1 VPQWPGRGVAAPLK
15 PDRMRSRYGALL
27 IYSVLLACIAAG
39 ALSAAMLRGVDFPA
53 WWVALLGVVSCLFV
67 WQFGLRAPRL
77 GLISMERLPQIGLL
91 LVFEPVVAATICAA
105 ASLTWPL
112 VSRRYSQGSLKVAGL
127 RAIHNASMTA
137 LMLLLAGLAYLACGG
152 RHPLT
157 GLQMSDVFPLIAMA
171 LTAQAVNV
179 GLMMLFFRFDRRD
192 VRRIVTPSYALSDLI
207 FVPAGV
213 LAAVL
218 YNAGSIEVFGLFAG
232 LMLLFVLS
240 FNSIGMQRDP
250 DPADRGPLTRLFEA
264 RLALQGARRID
275 DLAERILSETRA
287 LFRFDELHLVLVDRE
302 RRVLD
307 VRVHERQRV
316 RLPACLKP
324 LEAGLFGWLVAHAE
338 PLLVQD
344 WQNAPPELAERADAS
359 ERTGGSLL
367 AMPLVNDG
375 IVLGLLCVQH
385 SQAGVYASADLH
397 LMRQLGEQVAGAL
410 ADARK
415 FEELENYRRHLEER
429 VTERTCEL
437 EKANA
442 EKERLISVLRE
453 RSQRLERE
461 TQEDALTGV
470 ANRRCFMQ
478 RLAAEIDVALAVGR
492 PLSVAIADLD
502 HFKIVN
508 DELGHP
514 VGDLALR
521 QCAGLMRRSCGQ
533 SDLVARIGGEEFA
546 LILPGMTR
554 ADAVAFCESL
564 RFIVAAHDWRATHPE
579 LSISI
584 SIGVAQWDG
593 SAELDEL
600 VHTADARLYTAKRA
614 GRNQVA

>member
-1 VPQWPGRGVAAPLK
+1 
-15 PDRMRSRYGALL
+15 MRSRYGALS
-27 IYSVLLACIAAG
+27 IYSLLLACVAAG
-39 ALSAAMLRGVDFPA
+39 TLSLALLRGVDFPA
-53 WWVALLGVVSCLFV
+53 WWVVLLGIGACLFV

-91 LVFEPVVAATICAA
+91 LVFEPVVAASICAA

-112 VSRRYSQGSLKVAGL
+112 VSRRYSQGSLKVAAL

-137 LMLLLAGLAYLACGG
+137 LMLMLAGFAYLACGG

-157 GLQMSDVFPLIAMA
+157 GLLATDVVALVAMA
-171 LTAQAVNV
+171 LTAQIVNV
-179 GLMMLFFRFDRRD
+179 GLMMLFFRFDGRD

-218 YNAGSIEVFGLFAG
+218 YNTGSIAVFGLFAV

-250 DPADRGPLTRLFEA
+250 VPAERGPLTRLFEA

-275 DLAERILSETRA
+275 ELAERILAETRS
-287 LFRFDELHLVLVDRE
+287 LFRFDELYLVLVDRE
-302 RRVLD
+302 RRLLD
-307 VRVHERQRV
+307 IRVHERQQV
-316 RLPACLKP
+316 RLPAVVKP
-324 LEAGLFGWLVAHAE
+324 FEAGLFGWLVARAE
-338 PLLVQD
+338 PLLVED
-344 WQNAPPELAERADAS
+344 WQQVPPELRQRAEAM
-359 ERTGGSLL
+359 EKVTGSLL
-367 AMPLVNDG
+367 ATPLVNDG

-385 SQAGVYASADLH
+385 TQVGIYAPADLH

-410 ADARK
+410 ADARA
-415 FEELENYRRHLEER
+415 FEDLENYRRHLEER
-429 VTERTCEL
+429 VAERTAEL
-437 EKANA
+437 EKANV
-442 EKERLISVLRE
+442 EKERLIAALRE
-453 RSQRLERE
+453 RSLLLERE
-461 TQEDALTGV
+461 SQEDALTGV

-478 RLAAEIDVALAVGR
+478 RLAAEIEVALAVGQ

-502 HFKIVN
+502 HFKAVN
-508 DELGHP
+508 DELGHQ
-514 VGDLALR
+514 VGDQALR
-521 QCAGLMRRSCGQ
+521 QSAALMRRGCRH
-533 SDLVARIGGEEFA
+533 SDLVARVGGEEFA

-554 ADAVAFCESL
+554 ADASHFCETL
-564 RFIVAAHDWRATHPE
+564 REAVAAHDWRAIHPD
-579 LSISI
+579 LAITI
-584 SIGVAQWDG
+584 SIGLAQWDG

-600 VHTADARLYTAKRA
+600 VNTADAQLYRAKRA

>member
-1 VPQWPGRGVAAPLK
+1 
-15 PDRMRSRYGALL
+15 MRSRYGALA
-27 IYSVLLACIAAG
+27 IYSSLLACVAVGTLLLA
-39 ALSAAMLRGVDFPA
+39 LRGVEFPA
-53 WWVALLGVVSCLFV
+53 WWVVLLGIAACLFV

-77 GLISMERLPQIGLL
+77 GLISMERLPHIGLL
-91 LVFEPVVAATICAA
+91 LVFEPSVAASICAA

-112 VSRRYSQGSLKVAGL
+112 VSRSYSQGSLKVASL

-137 LMLLLAGLAYLACGG
+137 LMLMLAGRAYFACGG

-157 GLQMSDVFPLIAMA
+157 GLLTTDLMPLVAMA
-171 LTAQAVNV
+171 LTAQAVNIC
-179 GLMMLFFRFDRRD
+179 LMMLFFHFDGRE

-218 YNAGSIEVFGLFAG
+218 FNSGNTAVFWLFAG

-240 FNSIGMQRDP
+240 FNSIGSQRDP
-250 DPADRGPLTRLFEA
+250 VQAERGPLTRVFEA
-264 RLALQGARRID
+264 GLKLQGARRVD
-275 DLAERILSETRA
+275 DLAERILAETRA
-287 LFRFDELHLVLVDRE
+287 LFRFDELYLVLVDRE
-302 RRVLD
+302 RRLLD
-307 VRVHERQRV
+307 IRLHERQQV
-316 RLPACLKP
+316 RMPPRLKP
-324 LEAGLFGWLVAHAE
+324 SDAGLFGWLIARAE
-338 PLLVQD
+338 PLLVKD
-344 WQNAPPELAERADAS
+344 WRDAPPELLQRADAT
-359 ERTGGSLL
+359 EKVTGSLL

-375 IVLGLLCVQH
+375 IVLGLLSVQH
-385 SQAGVYASADLH
+385 TQAGTYAPADLH

-410 ADARK
+410 ADARA
-415 FEELENYRRHLEER
+415 FEDLENYRRHLEER
-429 VTERTCEL
+429 VAERTEEL
-437 EKANA
+437 EKANT

-470 ANRRCFMQ
+470 ANRRCFTQ

-492 PLSVAIADLD
+492 PLSIAIADLD
-502 HFKIVN
+502 HFKVVN

-521 QCAGLMRRSCGQ
+521 QCAALMRRNCRH

-554 ADAVAFCESL
+554 VDAVAFCDAL
-564 RFIVAAHDWRATHPE
+564 RSGVAAHGWHEIHPE
-579 LSISI
+579 LAISI

-593 SAELDEL
+593 SAEIDEL

>member
-1 VPQWPGRGVAAPLK
+1 
-15 PDRMRSRYGALL
+15 MRTRYGALA
-27 IYSVLLACIAAG
+27 IYSILLACVAVG
-39 ALSAAMLRGVDFPA
+39 ALLVALRGVDFPS
-53 WWVALLGVVSCLFV
+53 WWVVLLGIGACLFV

-77 GLISMERLPQIGLL
+77 GLISMERLPHIGLL
-91 LVFEPVVAATICAA
+91 LVFEPTVAASICGV

-112 VSRRYSQGSLKVAGL
+112 VSRSYSQGSLKVASL

-137 LMLLLAGLAYLACGG
+137 LMLMLAGQAYLACGG

-157 GLQMSDVFPLIAMA
+157 GLLTTDVMPLIAMA
-171 LTAQAVNV
+171 LTAQAVNIC
-179 GLMMLFFRFDRRD
+179 LMMLFFHFDGRD
-192 VRRIVTPSYALSDLI
+192 VRRVVTPSYALSDLI

-218 YNAGSIEVFGLFAG
+218 YNSGSLAVFWLFTG

-240 FNSIGMQRDP
+240 FNSIGSHRDTVQ
-250 DPADRGPLTRLFEA
+250 AERGPLRRLFEA
-264 RLALQGARRID
+264 GLKLQGARRVD
-275 DLAERILSETRA
+275 DLAERILAETRA
-287 LFRFDELHLVLVDRE
+287 LFRFDELYLVLVDRE
-302 RRVLD
+302 RRLLD
-307 VRVHERQRV
+307 IRLHERQQV
-316 RLPACLKP
+316 RMPARLKP
-324 LEAGLFGWLVAHAE
+324 IDTGLFGWLIARAE
-338 PLLVQD
+338 PLLVKD
-344 WQNAPPELAERADAS
+344 WRDTPPDLLQRAEAA
-359 ERTGGSLL
+359 EKATGSLL
-367 AMPLVNDG
+367 AMPLINDG
-375 IVLGLLCVQH
+375 IVLGLLSVQH
-385 SQAGVYASADLH
+385 TQTGTYAPADLH
-397 LMRQLGEQVAGAL
+397 LIRQLGEQVAGAL
-410 ADARK
+410 ADARA
-415 FEELENYRRHLEER
+415 FEDLENYRRHLEER
-429 VTERTCEL
+429 VAERTEEL

-453 RSQRLERE
+453 RSQKLERE

-470 ANRRCFMQ
+470 ANRRCFTQ

-492 PLSVAIADLD
+492 PLSIAIADLD
-502 HFKIVN
+502 HFKVVN

-521 QCAGLMRRSCGQ
+521 LCAALMRRVCRH

-554 ADAVAFCESL
+554 ADAVEFCDAL
-564 RFIVAAHDWRATHPE
+564 RSTVAAHDWRATHPD
-579 LSISI
+579 LAISI

-593 SAELDEL
+593 SAEIDEL

>member
-1 VPQWPGRGVAAPLK
+1 
-15 PDRMRSRYGALL
+15 MRSRYAALAS
-27 IYSVLLACIAAG
+27 YSVLLACVAAG
-39 ALSAAMLRGVDFPA
+39 ALA
-53 WWVALLGVVSCLFV
+53 VALLRSSGFPVWWVVLLGIAACLFV

-91 LVFEPVVAATICAA
+91 LVFEPAAAASICAA
-105 ASLTWPL
+105 ASLIWPL
-112 VSRRYSQGSLKVAGL
+112 VSRRYSQGSLQVAAL

-137 LMLLLAGLAYLACGG
+137 LMLLIAGQVYLACGG

-157 GLQMSDVFPLIAMA
+157 GLVVSDVWPLVAMA
-171 LTAQAVNV
+171 LVTQAINV
-179 GLMMLFFRFDRRD
+179 GLMMLFFRFDGRD

-218 YNAGSIEVFGLFAG
+218 YNNGSIEVFALFAG

-240 FNSIGMQRDP
+240 FNSIGTQRDP
-250 DPADRGPLTRLFEA
+250 VPADRGPLTRLFEA

-275 DLAERILSETRA
+275 DLAERILAETRT
-287 LFRFDELHLVLVDRE
+287 LFRFEEFYFVLVDRE
-302 RRVLD
+302 RRLLD
-307 VRVHERQRV
+307 IRVHERQMV
-316 RLPACLKP
+316 REPTVVTALDS
-324 LEAGLFGWLVAHAE
+324 GLFGWLIARAE

-344 WQNAPPELAERADAS
+344 WRSAPPELCHRAGTLGNVS
-359 ERTGGSLL
+359 GSLL

-375 IVLGLLCVQH
+375 IVLGLLCVRH
-385 SQAGVYASADLH
+385 GQAGIYASADLH
-397 LMRQLGEQVAGAL
+397 LMRQLGGQVAGAL
-410 ADARK
+410 TDARA
-415 FEELENYRRHLEER
+415 FEDLENYRRRLEER
-429 VTERTCEL
+429 VTERTVEL
-437 EKANA
+437 ERANA
-442 EKERLISVLRE
+442 ENERLILALRE
-453 RSQRLERE
+453 RSQLLERE

-521 QCAGLMRRSCGQ
+521 QCAALMRRGCGHN
-533 SDLVARIGGEEFA
+533 DLVARIGGEEFA

-554 ADAVAFCESL
+554 ADAVSFCETL
-564 RFIVAAHDWRATHPE
+564 RSAVAAHDWHATHPR

-593 SAELDEL
+593 SAELNEL